1 MKKPI
6 LFIVALSAVLCAC
19 SKEQQ
24 TPAPAPLP
32 GAMTITAGTDSNLK
46 TSLNGTTVL
55 WQQDTLVVFD
65 EALAGVKFTTSVK
78 DVATAE
84 FTTDSWTGKV
94 PEYAASYY
102 PEWNT
107 PYEMTAPSK
116 GVLPV
121 EIRPTQAI
129 GWAGTFGKQSFAS
142 VGKVTDNNGTFS
154 ISEMKNV
161 MGLIGVKFTDAAI
174 TKIVAT
180 AIGGEQMT
188 GWVTV
193 DYEKLANG
201 EADFWTTMEGKT
213 NSQSATITVS
223 KAGQYYISVLPQT
236 YSQGIKL
243 QVYKGN
249 NLFVERTIGA
259 TGGVTISRNK
269 ITPLA
274 KDIDDL
280 LPEDITVDLMFYNSK
295 NTFPLINDASGK
307 YEIVAAASQSATGDP
322 YTSPYKYLV
331 GGKEFTENLSFTIC
345 SKNVSAT
352 NSYDYQKRTSGVPDA
367 YMVNYCLT
375 VGATEGGWI
384 KLPAIKGRYLCSV
397 KIVYG
402 NTSQK
407 QLILKKTP
415 ADASA
420 VANTNYVAATASAAA
435 EQYFLM
441 NGSPELKLT
450 DNTSYYII
458 TGNPKATAGRGSNIR
473 IYEIEL
479 KYTKTK

>member
-46 TSLNGTTVL
+46 TSLNGTSIL
-55 WQQDTLVVFD
+55 WQSDSIVVFD
-65 EALAGVKFTTSVK
+65 NELNGVKFTTTVK
-78 DVATAE
+78 DESTAD
-84 FTTDSWTGKV
+84 FTTDSWTGKT
-94 PEYAASYY
+94 PEYAASYCPTY
-102 PEWNT
+102 NT
-107 PYEMTAPSK
+107 RMEFRSPSK
-116 GVLPV
+116 GILPV
-121 EIRPTQAI
+121 EIRSTQAI
-129 GWAGTFGKQSFAS
+129 GWANTFSKQAYAS
-142 VGKVTDNNGTFS
+142 VGKMVENSGSYSVN
-154 ISEMKNV
+154 MKNV
-161 MGLIGVKFTDAAI
+161 MGLIEVKFTDASI
-174 TKIVAT
+174 KKIVAT

-201 EADFWTTMEGKT
+201 DTDFWAPIEGKSKPST
-213 NSQSATITVS
+213 ATITMS
-223 KAGQYYISVLPQT
+223 SAGKYYISIYPQT
-236 YSQGIKL
+236 YAQGIMLQAYNGSNKL
-243 QVYKGN
+243 V
-249 NLFVERTIGA
+249 VERTIGA
-259 TGGVTISRNK
+259 TGGVTITRNT

-280 LPEDITVDLMFYNSK
+280 LPEDITVDLMFYNSQ

-307 YEIVAAASQSATGDP
+307 YGIVAAASQSATGDP
-322 YTSPYKYLV
+322 YTYPYKYLV
-331 GGKEFTENLSFTIC
+331 GGKEFTENLSFAIC
-345 SKNVSAT
+345 SKNVSTT
-352 NSYDYQKRTSGVPDA
+352 NSYDYQTRTSGIPDA
-367 YMVNYCLT
+367 YKENYCLT

-402 NTSQK
+402 NTTAK
-407 QLILKKTP
+407 QLVLKKTP

-420 VANTNYVAATASAAA
+420 LANTNWVAATPSAAA

-450 DNTSYYII
+450 DNTSYCII
-458 TGNPKATAGRGSNIR
+458 MGNPKNPGRGASIR

-479 KYTKTK
+479 KYTKKK